1 MPKTRR
7 TGLLIL
13 VFLLLTG
20 LAIWWAYRLE
30 LDGIHSR
37 LAEEAERFETPFGT
51 VEYARWGNGPPA
63 VFIHGAGG
71 GWDQG
76 QLIARHFVGEGY
88 SWISVSRF
96 GYLGAPLP
104 ADAST
109 SAQADALA
117 ALLDHLGIER
127 SAILGV
133 SGGVPP
139 AIQLGARHPEKIS
152 ALVLLSSAPFT
163 PLTAKSQDLP
173 LPAWAYQALFSSDF
187 PYWALSKI
195 APGLLAGIFD
205 ARPEL
210 VENLP
215 PEDAEFLET
224 LIRDF
229 MPVTA
234 RLGGTGNE
242 GAAIDPMVPHP
253 ADKII
258 APTLVIHARDDGIN
272 PFPIAEYARQTIP
285 GAKLLA
291 FDRGGHMM
299 LGNTGE
305 IREEIR
311 SFLDRNAP

>member
-1 MPKTRR
+1 MSKARR
-7 TGLLIL
+7 TGLFVLL
-13 VFLLLTG
+13 GLLLAFA
-20 LAIWWAYRLE
+20 AIWWAYRSE
-30 LDGIHSR
+30 LTAIHTR
-37 LAEEAERFETPFGT
+37 LDSEAQRFETPFGT
-51 VEYARWGNGPPA
+51 VEYARWGDGPPA
-63 VFIHGAGG
+63 LFIHGAGG

-109 SAQADALA
+109 AAQADALA
-117 ALLDHLGIER
+117 ALLDHLGIE
-127 SAILGV
+127 SAAILGV

-139 AIQLGARHPEKIS
+139 AIQLGARHPEKVS
-152 ALVLLSSAPFT
+152 ALVLLASAPFT
-163 PLTAKSQDLP
+163 PLTAKNQDLP
-173 LPAWAYQALFSSDF
+173 LPAWAYQALFSTEF
-187 PYWALSKI
+187 PYWALTKI
-195 APGLLAGIFD
+195 APGLLGGIFD
-205 ARPEL
+205 ARPDL
-210 VENLP
+210 VQDLP
-215 PEDAEFLET
+215 PEDAEFLDRM
-224 LIRDF
+224 IHAF
-229 MPVTA
+229 MPVTS
-234 RLGGTGNE
+234 RLDGTANE

-253 ADKII
+253 ADRII